1 MAHLEV
7 VMPVQTEHRFP
18 LDLSV
23 LDAAGSRV
31 TLADLRG
38 QARAV
43 AVYFMRTGTCPVC
56 IQHARARP
64 GWTYPPTAC
73 NRWWWYPDRRRT
85 PPGSDASSATGSP
98 SYPPLAPRRTWRL
111 DCTGPCSFNAVASC
125 SSTRPASCDAGWRP
139 PCPPAAST
147 AQRCRP
153 RRSEERRV
161 GEEGRSRWAP

>member
-1 MAHLEV
+1 
-7 VMPVQTEHRFP
+7 MPVQTEHRFP

-31 TLADLRG
+31 TPAGVRG

-56 IQHARARP
+56 IHHARTLARLDLPTHDVQPVVVVP
-64 GWTYPPTAC
+64 GPPTHAA
-73 NRWWWYPDRRRT
+73 
-85 PPGSDASSATGSP
+85 GSGASSATGSP
-98 SYPPLAPRRTWRL
+98 SRPPTAPRRTWPR
-111 DCTGPCSFNAVASC
+111 DCTGPCSFNTVASC
-125 SSTRPASCDAGWRP
+125 SPTRPASCDTGWRP

-153 RRSEERRV
+153 RSTGCKAVTVLPQRAAK
-161 GEEGRSRWAP
+161 G